1 MSQVPSTGSTG
12 STGTDT
18 STSTGK
24 SKGNALTDV
33 DVGQFLNLMIAELQ
47 NQDPLNPMDNAAMIE
62 QIGQL
67 RSITST
73 DKLINTLD
81 SVTMGQN
88 LTTAGAMIGKKVHA
102 LTDDSKDITGV
113 VDSVSIE
120 TSGKNNNER
129 SLKLH
134 IGDDVVDVK
143 NIREVLPE

>member
-1 MSQVPSTGSTG
+1 MSSIPSTGSTG
-12 STGTDT
+12 NTGSDSIT
-18 STSTGK
+18 SSGK
-24 SKGNALTDV
+24 TKGNALTDV

-81 SVTMGQN
+81 TVTMGQN

-102 LTDDSKDITGV
+102 LTDDAQEITGV
-113 VDSVSIE
+113 IDRVSVE
-120 TSGKNNNER
+120 TGGKDNSDR
-129 SLKLH
+129 TLKLH
-134 IGDDVVDVK
+134 IGDTSIDLK
-143 NIREVLPE
+143 NIREVLPQ

>member
-1 MSQVPSTGSTG
+1 MSSIPATGSSGNTG
-12 STGTDT
+12 SD
-18 STSTGK
+18 SITSTGK
-24 SKGNALTDV
+24 TKGTALTDV

-81 SVTMGQN
+81 TVTMGQN

-102 LTDDSKDITGV
+102 LTDDSQEITGV
-113 VDSVSIE
+113 IDRVSVE
-120 TSGKNNNER
+120 T
-129 SLKLH
+129 
-134 IGDDVVDVK
+134 
-143 NIREVLPE
+143 